1 MLLTDKNTVVLTIV
15 DKPIEVAINFK
26 TLENIYHFIRDNE
39 LMHNL
44 GIEATNPF
52 DLISKIGDDI
62 SYMVV
67 LLYCISDASVDI
79 STIKLSLKSLVEY
92 DDLIK
97 IIESLIISQ
106 LNNKSESNPNDKS
119 DKSDKSDME
128 LFEDYYNYFYV
139 VATTIMKYSTKE
151 FYSFTPAKLK
161 EISRIYNEENKV
173 PIIKAYIDIL
183 KSRTGS
189 KRNDVRVIKDANE
202 FFDLI

>member
-1 MLLTDKNTVVLTIV
+1 MLLTDKNTVLLTIGN
-15 DKPIEVAINFK
+15 KPIEVIINFK

-39 LMHNL
+39 LMNSL

-67 LLYCISDASVDI
+67 LLYCISDAAVDI
-79 STIKLSLKSLVEY
+79 STIKLSLESLFDY
-92 DDLIK
+92 DELIK
-97 IIESLIISQ
+97 IIESIIITQ
-106 LNNKSESNPNDKS
+106 LNNKTENNKGDKS
-119 DKSDKSDME
+119 NKSDME
-128 LFEDYYNYFYV
+128 LFEEYYNYFYV
-139 VATTIMKYSTKE
+139 VATTVMKYSTKD
-151 FYSFTPAKLK
+151 FYNLTPAKLK

-183 KSRTGS
+183 KSRTGNN
-189 KRNDVRVIKDANE
+189 NDTNVRVIKDANE